1 VSRQLIKS
9 SVTLF
14 SNEMDEVDNIRKMV
28 DNRKKIQKYLEM
40 WPEIKM
46 KYQNPKL
53 CVFTHSEKRKKEFL
67 NWTKNIPNE
76 IHIFKEI

>member
-1 VSRQLIKS
+1 
-9 SVTLF
+9 
-14 SNEMDEVDNIRKMV
+14 MV